1 MWMSLSPLN
10 IEKIWN
16 PFVSHRIRLLQASI
30 HYRIDTFN
38 VMWSP
43 STQTLD
49 STFKAHWHGQDLLKS
64 PIFAHKNPK
73 REHYSTFSCFL
84 RGCFV
89 GCGFRWLGT
98 RSSVLV
104 ENVKNCRKR
113 WASWKWWNFCR
124 FNPQLLGLIV
134 SRKSTP
140 EGRLTAKAPESDGL
154 EFRRWFSFSN
164 FFQGARILTFKS
176 V

>member
-16 PFVSHRIRLLQASI
+16 PFLSHRIRLLQASI

-64 PIFAHKNPK
+64 PIFAHKNPQ

-104 ENVKNCRKR
+104 ENVKNCKKR

-124 FNPQLLGLIV
+124 FNPQLLGLIHPSKINIGV
-134 SRKSTP
+134 SKKRATPKITPQVMIIFSRKTP
-140 EGRLTAKAPESDGL
+140 WVCWVP
-154 EFRRWFSFSN
+154 SF
-164 FFQGARILTFKS
+164 
-176 V
+176 